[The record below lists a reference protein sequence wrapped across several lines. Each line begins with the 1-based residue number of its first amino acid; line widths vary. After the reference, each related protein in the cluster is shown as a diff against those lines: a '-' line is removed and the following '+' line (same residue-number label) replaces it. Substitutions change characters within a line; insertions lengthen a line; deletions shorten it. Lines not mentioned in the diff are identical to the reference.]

1 MGDAWSA
8 ADESKTSKALRE
20 SAAPG
25 WERPVITAIA
35 NSPDGK
41 RIIVLGITSENIT
54 RLIAGKPIR
63 VTAETHPG
71 FADDLV
77 IGILFGKDE
86 HALTEMLKP
95 FLSDETKIVTVP
107 RDKGKPQ

>member
-1 MGDAWSA
+1 M
-8 ADESKTSKALRE
+8 
-20 SAAPG
+20 
-25 WERPVITAIA
+25 ITAIA
-35 NSPDGK
+35 KGENGK
-41 RIIVLGITSENIT
+41 RIIVLGVSRENID

-77 IGILFGKDE
+77 IGIMFGE
-86 HALTEMLKP
+86 TERALTDALKP

-107 RDKGKPQ
+107 RKPGAVS